1 MYLTWKIKGAIYRF
15 FYFFTYECI
24 FICRKPKIKK
34 NFQGERGI
42 MKKKSDNYRLIHA
55 LKNAKGQK
63 KVILHEKSLRRDYK
77 TDDKV
82 VE

>member
-1 MYLTWKIKGAIYRF
+1 
-15 FYFFTYECI
+15 
-24 FICRKPKIKK
+24 
-34 NFQGERGI
+34 
-42 MKKKSDNYRLIHA
+42 MKKKSDNYRLIHS

-77 TDDKV
+77 TDNKV